1 MPLGLLKYGF
11 KRDYPFAAEADIP
24 APSDLKPN
32 YDVVIIGGG
41 GHGVATA
48 YYLAKYHGI
57 TNVAVL
63 EKGYLGGG
71 NTARNT
77 AVIRSNYLTPEGV
90 KFYSAS
96 VKLYENLSNEFDFNI
111 MYSQRG
117 QLTLAHTDATVRAFR
132 QRAEV
137 NKHFGGRTEL
147 ISPDD
152 IAKLVPM
159 LNLNPANLPVLAGLW
174 HKDGATARHDAVAWG
189 YARGAT
195 QRGAQLHQLTEVTGI
210 ITEGSRVTGVKT
222 NRGSIG
228 AGAVIQAVAGHS
240 ALLAEKAGFRL
251 PLVAY
256 PLQAMVTLPVKP
268 FLTPLV
274 SSSALHCY
282 VQQTSR
288 GEIVIGG
295 GSDPYPLYNSRATLP
310 LKESLISSAVE
321 MFPFLSE
328 MRLLRQWAGI
338 TDMTSDYS
346 PIMGLSPL
354 DNYYLDAGWGT
365 WGFKATPICGKTMA
379 ELVASGGKVPEL
391 IQPFELDRFNRF
403 EQVNEMGATAASH

>member
-1 MPLGLLKYGF
+1 MPLGLLKYGINS
-11 KRDYPFAAEADIP
+11 DYPFDKEADLPPP
-24 APSDLKPN
+24 ADLKAQ

-96 VKLYENLSNEFDFNI
+96 VNLFENLSNEFDFNI

-117 QLTLAHTDATVRAFR
+117 QLTLAHTDATVRSFR

-137 NKHFGGRTEL
+137 NKHYGGRTEL
-147 ISPDD
+147 VSPSD
-152 IAKLVPM
+152 IAKLVPT

-174 HKDGATARHDAVAWG
+174 HRDGATARHDAVAWG

-195 QRGAQLHQLTEVTGI
+195 QRGVELHQLTEVTDVLTYG
-210 ITEGSRVTGVKT
+210 GRVTGVQT
-222 NRGSIG
+222 NRGVVN
-228 AGAVIQAVAGHS
+228 AGVVVQAVAGHS
-240 ALLAEKAGFRL
+240 ALLAQKAGFNL

-288 GEIVIGG
+288 GEIVFGG
-295 GSDPYPLYNSRATLP
+295 GSDPYPLYNSRSSLP
-310 LKESLISSAVE
+310 LKESLIASAVE

-346 PIMGLSPL
+346 PIMGLTPL
-354 DNYYLDAGWGT
+354 ENYYIDAGWGT

-391 IQPFELDRFNRF
+391 IQPFELDRFSRF
-403 EQVNEMGATAASH
+403 KQVNEMGATAASH